1 VSAARNASS
10 GRHHA
15 CGNAAVFA
23 LLRMPYAP
31 HGHPG
36 GCVAPGVPIRAV
48 VPQSG
53 GALRWWGCTLLLSP
67 QRNRAPPPRARL
79 VRGRHRVR
87 LGNTA
92 SYGFPGAHVLVLM
105 ASSALPANAARAV
118 DAVDMRALAARL
130 RDCAHDVAVLV
141 NVCNEIA
148 AGVTAHPARSL
159 EARAA
164 GVLPLV
170 LDALNMHA
178 QHELLATSACW
189 ALSTLCGVGSSSDAP
204 TLDASVAAAVTRA
217 ATVALAAHGAQS
229 ARCATTAALMIGNWS
244 MTMRQQYNDA
254 SVSTAACDAGA
265 VPALALAMQA
275 HAEDADVQQWCAR
288 ALVALMV
295 ALGSAGDTA
304 HVRAHAAD
312 YARARDAAVAAL
324 QRHAATSRDVA
335 NEACGLIC
343 NIAERL
349 PEQRAAPAAQAVS
362 AVLAAMQAHDVVVRG
377 QATLALETLICTR
390 SELGDHASD
399 AAGRAAAEGGAF
411 GALAAGLEQAQ
422 AAGCEGRSRFGM
434 LFMASC
440 SALACVAPY
449 AHACA
454 AALQPGQA
462 ARATE
467 AVCAALRWSL
477 AESNLRRNAHALGQ
491 DKLQAM
497 QLASTVYAA
506 MNLGIS
512 ARGHFARHGRG
523 CAAAGAGGAP
533 GATDAGVPGCRRVA
547 HRDILSALLEGR
559 AAGQLRR
566 MRRGCRA
573 GGGGAEEVRCL
584 PRGCVL
590 LHRLPAPRLDG
601 AGAQGRVCCGRSRAR
616 SGRSRRLRR
625 AVGYCTP
632 ARRPAFRRPDV
643 NSCCF
648 IEHLWLRL
656 WRCAHAALLLR

>member
-1 VSAARNASS
+1 MRS
-10 GRHHA
+10 G
-15 CGNAAVFA
+15 
-23 LLRMPYAP
+23 
-31 HGHPG
+31 
-36 GCVAPGVPIRAV
+36 
-48 VPQSG
+48 
-53 GALRWWGCTLLLSP
+53 T
-67 QRNRAPPPRARL
+67 
-79 VRGRHRVR
+79 
-87 LGNTA
+87 TA
-92 SYGFPGAHVLVLM
+92 SHGFPCAHVLVLM
-105 ASSALPANAARAV
+105 ASSALPPDAASAV

-130 RDCAHDVAVLV
+130 RDCAHDIAVLV
-141 NVCNEIA
+141 NVCNDIA

-204 TLDASVAAAVTRA
+204 TLDTSVAAAVTRA

-244 MTMRQQYNDA
+244 MTMRQQYNDTGA
-254 SVSTAACDAGA
+254 TTAACDAGA

-377 QATLALETLICTR
+377 QATLALETLIHTR

-449 AHACA
+449 AHGCA
-454 AALQPGQA
+454 AASQPGQA

-467 AVCAALRWSL
+467 AVCAALHWSL

-506 MNLGIS
+506 MNLGINAP
-512 ARGHFARHGRG
+512 ARADILRATGVVALLPALAVRLAQLTQAYPAVEELRTATLCQRSLKDELLGSCGACGAVAGPAAALKKCAACRAVAYCCTGCQRRGWTELGHRG
-523 CAAAGAGGAP
+523 VCAAAAA
-533 GATDAGVPGCRRVA
+533 A
-547 HRDILSALLEGR
+547 R
-559 AAGQLRR
+559 AA
-566 MRRGCRA
+566 A
-573 GGGGAEEVRCL
+573 AAAASAE
-584 PRGCVL
+584 
-590 LHRLPAPRLDG
+590 
-601 AGAQGRVCCGRSRAR
+601 Q
-616 SGRSRRLRR
+616 
-625 AVGYCTP
+625 
-632 ARRPAFRRPDV
+632 
-643 NSCCF
+643 
-648 IEHLWLRL
+648 
-656 WRCAHAALLLR
+656 